1 MPADKPVTKSSET
14 RKSSKPIMEKRRR
27 ARINESLS
35 QLKTLILDAMKKDSS
50 RHSKLEKADILEM
63 TVKYL
68 RNVQRQQMSAALT
81 LDPSVLSKYRAGF
94 NECFGEV
101 QRYLTNLEGVDTDSR
116 SRLLGHLANC
126 CQNMSQTFT
135 PPPPPPQQVP
145 HTSPLAAQTAITP
158 SQGPAMTP
166 AAVAATPSVQLQV
179 TPTSLPS
186 QLGGPQTAPKVE
198 ISSTPV
204 ATANIARVFPV
215 VPGTLPNGE
224 VAVLLSPQ
232 ALSGGQFPS
241 HFIPVYAH
249 GTPTLS
255 PVSSLGSPNSTTSSL
270 ASPVLT
276 SPIAAT
282 ATHTMQSLPA
292 TSPTIGST
300 APTTVSCVP
309 LSSPSKISTNT
320 LKSSV
325 QMQSV
330 STTNVSPSH
339 HVSLQSAQES
349 ESVWR
354 PW

>member
-1 MPADKPVTKSSET
+1 MPADKPVTKTSET

-68 RNVQRQQMSAALT
+68 RNVQRQQMNAALT
-81 LDPSVLSKYRAGF
+81 QDPTVLSKYRAGF

-101 QRYLTNLEGVDTDSR
+101 QRYLTSFEGISPDCR

-126 CQNMSQTFT
+126 CQNMSQNYSSQ
-135 PPPPPPQQVP
+135 QQVP
-145 HTSPLAAQTAITP
+145 ATSPLAAQAAVTP
-158 SQGPAMTP
+158 SQGNALTP
-166 AAVAATPSVQLQV
+166 AGLSAASSILQISPPAVAMQN
-179 TPTSLPS
+179 
-186 QLGGPQTAPKVE
+186 PKVE
-198 ISSTPV
+198 VTTTAPV
-204 ATANIARVFPV
+204 TAANIARVLPIM
-215 VPGTLPNGE
+215 PGTLPNGE

-249 GTPTLS
+249 GTPALS

-276 SPIAAT
+276 SVAAT
-282 ATHTMQSLPA
+282 ATQSSQSVPVTSPQIGAVAPA
-292 TSPTIGST
+292 TMSSIPTTATAVSTNSSSKAVVQPSQSIPTTHLSTQQVRVQSPTADSD
-300 APTTVSCVP
+300 
-309 LSSPSKISTNT
+309 
-320 LKSSV
+320 
-325 QMQSV
+325 
-330 STTNVSPSH
+330 
-339 HVSLQSAQES
+339 
-349 ESVWR
+349 SVWR